1 MNGRQLDDFLPPT
14 GPNFEPGVH
23 EFSVPLAKGK
33 NTIVVTALN
42 EAGWSKVQD
51 GTLAL
56 TNERVGELDK
66 RGTLYIL
73 AVGVAKYPAIADWC
87 RPQDTCDLNFTGEDA
102 VAFAE
107 AIERQLGPL
116 HDRAVRRVLVNG
128 GADADAPTAA
138 HIIDALSIVS
148 DAKINDTVAVFLAG
162 HGLND
167 GPTYRFVSTDATGA
181 AGKIRASSIVPWYA
195 IEEAIDQAKG
205 RRLLF
210 IDTCHSAGAYNE
222 RLGNTAYHANILA
235 YSSARWDQEALESAE
250 YKHGL
255 FTQALLEALKG
266 EADATHQGR
275 VDTLRLNEYLQKR
288 VPELAKA
295 LKGEQNPQFF
305 KGRDAE
311 TYTLAVVQ

>member
-1 MNGRQLDDFLPPT
+1 
-14 GPNFEPGVH
+14 
-23 EFSVPLAKGK
+23 
-33 NTIVVTALN
+33 
-42 EAGWSKVQD
+42 
-51 GTLAL
+51 
-56 TNERVGELDK
+56 
-66 RGTLYIL
+66 
-73 AVGVAKYPAIADWC
+73 
-87 RPQDTCDLNFTGEDA
+87 
-102 VAFAE
+102 
-107 AIERQLGPL
+107 
-116 HDRAVRRVLVNG
+116 VLVNG

-235 YSSARWDQEALESAE
+235 YSSARWDQEALESVE
-250 YKHGL
+250 YKWAFHTCVSGGAQRGSRCH
-255 FTQALLEALKG
+255 TS
-266 EADATHQGR
+266 GR